1 MDFLSSVFYLFI
13 IFISVLSLIS
23 KWNISLQCVCITLTA
38 LRTINSINN
47 LQMLI
52 DVSSYLI
59 NRYRGYITMDDE
71 TWLAMSK
78 YIESKTLHEYPSILT
93 HMHSD
98 KLCNPDRRSKSDIL
112 YDCTEENPLSYSILN
127 TNKNTNFSKEIK
139 VDRPISFFSFF
150 FKKFVHFNVGFKFFL
165 RVIFQKWKDKRL
177 IILGWYIWIEIASK
191 LSYLKSN
198 HNYIKDIQISNLQLL
213 FNLIQKIIVKEFIR
227 IV

>member
-1 MDFLSSVFYLFI
+1 MNFIVFTFSKLTNSEQRIPTLNGFPIICFLFIYLFI
-13 IFISVLSLIS
+13 YFYFRPFFYLT
-23 KWNISLQCVCITLTA
+23 KWNISLQCICITLTA
-38 LRTINSINN
+38 LRTINSTNN

-98 KLCNPDRRSKSDIL
+98 KLCNPDRRSKLNTL

-127 TNKNTNFSKEIK
+127 NNKNTNFSKEIK
-139 VDRPISFFSFF
+139 VDRSISFF
-150 FKKFVHFNVGFKFFL
+150 FFL
-165 RVIFQKWKDKRL
+165 
-177 IILGWYIWIEIASK
+177 
-191 LSYLKSN
+191 
-198 HNYIKDIQISNLQLL
+198 
-213 FNLIQKIIVKEFIR
+213 
-227 IV
+227 